1 MKSIKPLFFVF
12 LVLFVVPAYGGQKE
26 DDLKNIPLKWKPSD
40 PITSY
45 GAVDLTVYKNVQ
57 FVIKPFGDARNR
69 PSEIGNNTEKKFS
82 NRDMLVTTRDNVADW
97 LTGRVAKVFSDF
109 DITVA
114 KNDDGLILEADV
126 VKFFVTEKSTYEA
139 DVALKVR
146 LKAKNNTLIWEGL
159 TTGSAT
165 RFGKSHKAENYYEA
179 LSNATIMAV
188 HGLLTNGAFMAA
200 VQKSR

>member
-1 MKSIKPLFFVF
+1 MRSAQHIFFVF
-12 LVLFVVPAYGGQKE
+12 LVLLVVPAYGGQRE
-26 DDLKNIPLKWKPSD
+26 VELKDIPLEWKPSD
-40 PITSY
+40 PISSY

-69 PSEIGNNTEKKFS
+69 PSEIGNNIEKKFS
-82 NRDMLVTTRDNVADW
+82 GRDMLVTTRDNVADW
-97 LTGRVAKVFSDF
+97 LTGRVTKVLSDF

-114 KNDDGLILEADV
+114 KNDGGLILEADV
-126 VKFFVTEKSTYEA
+126 VKFFVTEKSTYKA

-159 TTGSAT
+159 TTGSAS
-165 RFGKSHKAENYYEA
+165 RFGKSYKVENYYEA

-188 HGLLTNGAFMAA
+188 HGLLKNDAFMAA